1 MTDPT
6 LEALRGLGG
15 SATNTEVARVLYGEA
30 SVTELIRTRNRL
42 NALSRYG
49 LVRKAGHV
57 RRPWSNHHMILWEVV
72 E

>member
-6 LEALRGLGG
+6 LEALRSLGG
-15 SATNTEVARVLYGEA
+15 SATNTEVAKVLYGEA
-30 SVTELIRTRNRL
+30 SETELIRTRNRL

-49 LVRKAGHV
+49 LVRRAGYVH
-57 RRPWSNHHMILWEVV
+57 RPWSDGPMILWEVV